1 MPTLRL
7 GLHAGRRGVFLVLFG
22 AVYALIGYSYLT
34 LSPVSAAPVRRSLR
48 LALNLAPLTVYAWLW
63 LGSGI
68 VLVLSGLVSPG
79 RKPVG
84 FTVAVVMP
92 TLWAVVYF
100 AAWVAGDIPRG
111 WVQSAIF
118 AALAAAVAVVAG
130 MPEPRD
136 LLRGRR

>member
-1 MPTLRL
+1 MAVLRRL
-7 GLHAGRRGVFLVLFG
+7 GLHVGRRGVFLILFG
-22 AVYALIGYSYLT
+22 AVYLLIGYSYLGVHVT
-34 LSPVSAAPVRRSLR
+34 PAVRHALR

-63 LGSGI
+63 LGSGT

-92 TLWAVVYF
+92 VLWAVVYS
-100 AAWVAGDIPRG
+100 AAWIAGDIPRG
-111 WVQSAIF
+111 WVQAAIF

-136 LLRGRR
+136 LLRGSR